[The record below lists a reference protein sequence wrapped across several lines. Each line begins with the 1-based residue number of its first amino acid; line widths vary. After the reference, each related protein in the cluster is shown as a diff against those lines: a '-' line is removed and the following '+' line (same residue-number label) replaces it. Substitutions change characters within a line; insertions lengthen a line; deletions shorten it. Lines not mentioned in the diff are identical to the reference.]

1 MIFIK
6 INNSD
11 DKKNKLLFE
20 LNSHRIQ
27 DKKTSV
33 IKSSPKIKVSEN
45 KMSTSV
51 VVKIPQD
58 AAAAFDTLVDEY
70 EQSTKDYSRD
80 FKVDANDIDLDAKR
94 ALVNYSLANSFIKHI
109 SIDGI
114 SIRWSYIII
123 SIKRGK

>member
-6 INNSD
+6 INNYD
-11 DKKNKLLFE
+11 DKKNKLLLE
-20 LNSHRIQ
+20 LNSDKIK

-33 IKSSPKIKVSEN
+33 IKSTPKIKVSTN

-70 EQSTKDYSRD
+70 EQSTKDYSRN
-80 FKVDANDIDLDAKR
+80 FKVDAEDTDVDTKR
-94 ALVNYSLANSFIKHI
+94 ALVDYSLANSFINHI

-114 SIRWSYIII
+114 SIR
-123 SIKRGK
+123 

>member
-20 LNSHRIQ
+20 LNS
-27 DKKTSV
+27 DKIKDKRTRV
-33 IKSSPKIKVSEN
+33 IKSSPSVKVSKN
-45 KMSTSV
+45 KMITSV
-51 VVKIPQD
+51 AVKNPQD

-80 FKVDANDIDLDAKR
+80 FIVDAKAVDVDIKK
-94 ALVNYSLANSFIKHI
+94 ALVDYSLASSFINRI

-114 SIRWSYIII
+114 AVR
-123 SIKRGK
+123 

>member
-20 LNSHRIQ
+20 LNSDKIK

-33 IKSSPKIKVSEN
+33 IKSKPNIKVSTN
-45 KMSTSV
+45 KMSTSI

-58 AAAAFDTLVDEY
+58 AAAAFDTLVDNY
-70 EQSTKDYSRD
+70 EQVTNDYSRN
-80 FKVDANDIDLDAKR
+80 FKVDAEYIDVDTKR
-94 ALVNYSLANSFIKHI
+94 ALVDYSLANSFIDHI

-114 SIRWSYIII
+114 SIR
-123 SIKRGK
+123 

>member
-11 DKKNKLLFE
+11 DKKRKLLLE
-20 LNSHRIQ
+20 LNS
-27 DKKTSV
+27 DKIKDKRTRV
-33 IKSSPKIKVSEN
+33 IKSTPSIKVSKN

-58 AAAAFDTLVDEY
+58 AASAFDTLVDEY
-70 EQSTKDYSRD
+70 EQSAKDYSRD
-80 FKVDANDIDLDAKR
+80 FKVDANDVDLDVKR
-94 ALVNYSLANSFIKHI
+94 ALVTYSLANSFINHI

-114 SIRWSYIII
+114 SIR
-123 SIKRGK
+123 

>member
-11 DKKNKLLFE
+11 EKKNKVLLE
-20 LNSHRIQ
+20 LSSEKIK

-33 IKSSPKIKVSEN
+33 IKSSPQIKVSKN

-70 EQSTKDYSRD
+70 EQSTKDYSRN
-80 FKVDANDIDLDAKR
+80 FIVDAEDTDVDTKR
-94 ALVNYSLANSFIKHI
+94 ALVNYSLANSFINHI

-114 SIRWSYIII
+114 SIR
-123 SIKRGK
+123 

>member
-11 DKKNKLLFE
+11 DKKNKLQLE
-20 LNSHRIQ
+20 LNSEKIK

-33 IKSSPKIKVSEN
+33 IKSKPNIKVSKN
-45 KMSTSV
+45 KMSASI

-70 EQSTKDYSRD
+70 EQSTNDYSRN
-80 FKVDANDIDLDAKR
+80 FKVDAKDIDLDVKR
-94 ALVNYSLANSFIKHI
+94 ALFDYSLANEFINHI

-114 SIRWSYIII
+114 SIR
-123 SIKRGK
+123 

>member
-6 INNSD
+6 IKNAD
-11 DKKNKLLFE
+11 DKKTKLLLE
-20 LNSHRIQ
+20 LNSEKIK
-27 DKKTSV
+27 DKRTRV
-33 IKSSPKIKVSEN
+33 IKSTPKVKVSTS

-51 VVKIPQD
+51 VAKIPQD

-80 FKVDANDIDLDAKR
+80 FVVDAEDIGVDVKR
-94 ALVNYSLANSFIKHI
+94 ALVTYSLANDFINHI

-114 SIRWSYIII
+114 SIR
-123 SIKRGK
+123 

>member
-11 DKKNKLLFE
+11 DKKNDLLLE
-20 LNSHRIQ
+20 LTS
-27 DKKTSV
+27 DKIKDKRTRV
-33 IKSSPKIKVSEN
+33 IKSSPKIKVSTS

-58 AAAAFDTLVDEY
+58 AASAFDTLVDEY

-80 FKVDANDIDLDAKR
+80 FKVDAKDMDLDAKR
-94 ALVNYSLANSFIKHI
+94 ALVTYSLANDFINHI

-114 SIRWSYIII
+114 SIR
-123 SIKRGK
+123 

>member
-11 DKKNKLLFE
+11 DKKNKLLLE
-20 LNSHRIQ
+20 LNSEKIK
-27 DKKTSV
+27 DKKTRV
-33 IKSSPKIKVSEN
+33 IKSKPNIKVSQN
-45 KMSTSV
+45 KMSASV
-51 VVKIPQD
+51 VVKNPQD

-70 EQSTKDYSRD
+70 EQSTKDYSRN

-94 ALVNYSLANSFIKHI
+94 ALVDYSLANSFIQHI

-114 SIRWSYIII
+114 SIR
-123 SIKRGK
+123 